1 MAEITRHRL
10 SSFAIESQR
19 YVCMKGE
26 IAFIQPECF
35 ISGDTASAIWRI
47 AMGEAE
53 RTYHK

>member
-1 MAEITRHRL
+1 MPFRSACWNITG
-10 SSFAIESQR
+10 IESQR

-26 IAFIQPECF
+26 IAFIQPECY